1 MLRNI
6 KSLLGIGL
14 LIGGLIT
21 LAFATIGHIGYALY
35 LWADSVALATAL
47 WTAFKS
53 WILFIIAGFVSVII
67 GKVLVD

>member
-14 LIGGLIT
+14 LIGGLII

-35 LWADSVALATAL
+35 LWADNVVLATAL

-53 WILFIIAGFVSVII
+53 WILFIIAGFASVII
-67 GKVLVD
+67 GKVLTD

>member
-1 MLRNI
+1 MLSNI
-6 KSLLGIGL
+6 KSLLGLGL
-14 LIGGLIT
+14 LIGGLII

-35 LWADSVALATAL
+35 LWADNVVLATAL

-53 WILFIIAGFVSVII
+53 WVLFIIAGFVSVII

>member
-1 MLRNI
+1 MLTNI

-14 LIGGLIT
+14 LIGGLII

-35 LWADSVALATAL
+35 LWADNVVLATAL

-53 WILFIIAGFVSVII
+53 WILFVIAGFASVII
-67 GKVLVD
+67 GKVLTD

>member
-1 MLRNI
+1 MLSNI

-14 LIGGLIT
+14 LIGGLII

-35 LWADSVALATAL
+35 LWADSIALATAL

-53 WILFIIAGFVSVII
+53 WILFTIAGFTSVII

>member
-1 MLRNI
+1 MLSNI

-14 LIGGLIT
+14 FIGGLII

-35 LWADSVALATAL
+35 LWADNIALATAL

-53 WILFIIAGFVSVII
+53 WILSIIVGFALTAI
-67 GKVLVD
+67 GKILTY

>member
-1 MLRNI
+1 MLSNI
-6 KSLLGIGL
+6 KSLLGISL
-14 LIGGLIT
+14 FVGGLII

-35 LWADSVALATAL
+35 LWADNVVLATAL

-67 GKVLVD
+67 GKVLAD

>member
-1 MLRNI
+1 MLTNA
-6 KSLLGIGL
+6 KAFIGMT
-14 LIGGLIT
+14 LIVGGLVI

-35 LWADSVALATAL
+35 LWADNVVLATAL

-53 WILFIIAGFVSVII
+53 WILFIIAGFVSAVI

>member
-1 MLRNI
+1 MLSNI

-14 LIGGLIT
+14 LIGGLII

-35 LWADSVALATAL
+35 LWADSIALATAL

-53 WILFIIAGFVSVII
+53 WILFIIVGFVAVII
-67 GKVLVD
+67 GKILTD

>member
-1 MLRNI
+1 MLNNI

-14 LIGGLIT
+14 LIGGLII

-35 LWADSVALATAL
+35 LWADSIALATAL

-53 WILFIIAGFVSVII
+53 WILFIIAGFTSVII
-67 GKVLVD
+67 GKVLAY

>member
-1 MLRNI
+1 MLTNA
-6 KSLLGIGL
+6 KAFIGMT
-14 LIGGLIT
+14 LIVGGLVI

-35 LWADSVALATAL
+35 LWADSIALATAL

-53 WILFIIAGFVSVII
+53 WILFIIAGFVSAVI

>member
-1 MLRNI
+1 MLSNI

-14 LIGGLIT
+14 LIGGLII

-35 LWADSVALATAL
+35 LWADSIALATAL

-53 WILFIIAGFVSVII
+53 WVLSIIVGLVAVII
-67 GKVLVD
+67 GKILTY

>member
-6 KSLLGIGL
+6 KSLLGLGL
-14 LIGGLIT
+14 LIGGLII

-35 LWADSVALATAL
+35 LWADNVVLATAL

-53 WILFIIAGFVSVII
+53 WILFVIAGFASVII
-67 GKVLVD
+67 GKVLTD

>member
-1 MLRNI
+1 MLSNI

-14 LIGGLIT
+14 LIGGLII

-35 LWADSVALATAL
+35 LWADNVVLATAL

-53 WILFIIAGFVSVII
+53 WILFVIAGFVSVII
-67 GKVLVD
+67 GKVLTD

>member
-14 LIGGLIT
+14 LIGGLII

-35 LWADSVALATAL
+35 LWADSIALATAL

-53 WILFIIAGFVSVII
+53 WILFIIAGFASVII

>member
-1 MLRNI
+1 MLSNI

-14 LIGGLIT
+14 LIGGLII

-35 LWADSVALATAL
+35 LWADSIALATAL

-53 WILFIIAGFVSVII
+53 WILFIIAGFAAVII

>member
-6 KSLLGIGL
+6 KSLLGLGL
-14 LIGGLIT
+14 LIGGLII

-35 LWADSVALATAL
+35 LWADNVVLATAL

-53 WILFIIAGFVSVII
+53 WILFIVAGFVAAVT
-67 GKVLVD
+67 GKILID